1 MDLTA
6 TTPTLALDFKSAT
19 LYTLRI
25 VLHQHDS
32 QALLAA
38 LDQRMQDAG
47 SFFEDEAVVIDA
59 SQVEGEIN
67 WPPLLQAL
75 KQYRLHAV
83 GVVANGDNLKNA
95 ETLGLTSIDLS
106 TPRPASQPAQEK
118 DTPNLAENVTAAAK
132 PQPSRA
138 KKRDSSPTPAS
149 EPAPAAL
156 VINRQLRSGQRV
168 YARDTDLIVMG
179 VVSQGAEVIADG
191 NIHVY
196 GPLRGKAMAGA
207 RGDETARIFTT
218 HLDPE
223 LLAIA
228 GVYRAIET
236 QLEDRLHG
244 QPVVVQREGDTLRFL
259 PLDN

>member
-1 MDLTA
+1 GYLDLTA

-59 SQVEGEIN
+59 SQIEGEIN

-95 ETLGLTSIDLS
+95 ETLGLPSIDLS

-118 DTPNLAENVTAAAK
+118 DTPNLAANVTAAAK
-132 PQPSRA
+132 PQPRRA
-138 KKRDSSPTPAS
+138 KRDHTPTQAS

-179 VVSQGAEVIADG
+179 VV
-191 NIHVY
+191 
-196 GPLRGKAMAGA
+196 
-207 RGDETARIFTT
+207 
-218 HLDPE
+218 
-223 LLAIA
+223 
-228 GVYRAIET
+228 
-236 QLEDRLHG
+236 
-244 QPVVVQREGDTLRFL
+244 
-259 PLDN
+259 